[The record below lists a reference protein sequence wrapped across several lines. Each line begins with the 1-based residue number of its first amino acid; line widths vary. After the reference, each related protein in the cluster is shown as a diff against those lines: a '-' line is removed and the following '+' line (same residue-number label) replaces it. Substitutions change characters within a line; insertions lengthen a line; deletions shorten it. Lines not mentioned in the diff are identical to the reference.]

1 MVRMVPASSKYT
13 IPPFIP
19 ISFKR
24 ANLAVFGEVTPK
36 HFCLRLNQKGLDK
49 HKRLA
54 KNTKYY
60 YSALP
65 LLSNYMYAMSE
76 TVGLSNHSPSSDMRS
91 KSSTKA
97 SSKTRMTAEDLAAMR
112 HLRSVIESITLDE
125 NMSPSERKR
134 KVSDFNHSLIE
145 AEQRLHYHAN
155 HLPNPLHV
163 DPLMALSSPK
173 IMSAKKNTRASV
185 VGAVGSE
192 KKKNKKKEGGW
203 LRLVLLGKQD
213 NSQTNVGDDGKK
225 TSSNTRIGG
234 VLETLDEVAEETRG
248 DDSREKSPAVADDR
262 DETDSIIELRMQNSD
277 AFLASICS
285 LRSLGTFEK
294 DFINNIIAD
303 QEANGEA
310 RSVSTFEQDFMARM
324 NNRDA
329 ITHPTQVLVS
339 EGNPAD
345 DMDDLTVGT
354 ILSETTFENDARAIM
369 NKCDGEDTMCS
380 ETTFENDA
388 RAIMN
393 KFNGEV
399 VSTLPL
405 KLPIQVTSH
414 SDIFD
419 GIIEIDTLRS
429 ETTYDRNECKKQEFP
444 DDGTLR
450 NVGSAAAAFFVEF
463 DERNMVKGTM
473 SDDSQISVSTYE
485 KDMAALNAL
494 AVKIGR
500 KPSTRS
506 KVILDGIMSTAGDRA
521 RSNTFEQD
529 DPFFICMK
537 GALRVNVESN
547 GQVAMTEPTDLSVS
561 TFEKDYLMRLV
572 KPHTIICDRPPQLT
586 EHISLIASPKT
597 EPSTP
602 QSTAAFENEMTKSPN
617 VNLNLN
623 PGWFYGIK
631 ASEVKRDNAGGGS
644 GAVYVLSGDSAAI
657 DRNRSGLSDAARL
670 ANAKA
675 DAMDTSK
682 RLSKISPLEVQLSP
696 VKLKEQEG
704 SIWGRFCNFYL

>member
-1 MVRMVPASSKYT
+1 
-13 IPPFIP
+13 
-19 ISFKR
+19 
-24 ANLAVFGEVTPK
+24 
-36 HFCLRLNQKGLDK
+36 
-49 HKRLA
+49 
-54 KNTKYY
+54 
-60 YSALP
+60 
-65 LLSNYMYAMSE
+65 
-76 TVGLSNHSPSSDMRS
+76 MRS

-97 SSKTRMTAEDLAAMR
+97 SSKSRMTAEDLAAMR

-155 HLPNPLHV
+155 HLPNHLHV
-163 DPLMALSSPK
+163 DPLRELSIPK
-173 IMSAKKNTRASV
+173 IMSAKKNTHASV

-234 VLETLDEVAEETRG
+234 VLETLDGVAEETRG
-248 DDSREKSPAVADDR
+248 DVDSHEKAPAVADDR

-277 AFLASICS
+277 AFLASVCS

-329 ITHPTQVLVS
+329 IAHPTQVLVS

-354 ILSETTFENDARAIM
+354 ILSETTFENDARVIM
-369 NKCDGEDTMCS
+369 NKCDGKDTMCS
-380 ETTFENDA
+380 ETTFENDT

-405 KLPIQVTSH
+405 KLPIQVTSN

-419 GIIEIDTLRS
+419 GIIEIDTFRS
-429 ETTYDRNECKKQEFP
+429 ETTYDRNERKKQEIP

-450 NVGSAAAAFFVEF
+450 NVGSAPAACFVEF

-506 KVILDGIMSTAGDRA
+506 KVILDGIMSTAGDRS
-521 RSNTFEQD
+521 RSNTFEQEYQ
-529 DPFFICMK
+529 FFMGVK
-537 GALRVNVESN
+537 GALRENVESN
-547 GQVAMTEPTDLSVS
+547 GQVAMTKPTDLSVS

-572 KPHTIICDRPPQLT
+572 KPHTIVCDRPPQLT
-586 EHISLIASPKT
+586 KHISLIASPKT

-602 QSTAAFENEMTKSPN
+602 QSTAAFENEMTKSPH

-631 ASEVKRDNAGGGS
+631 ESGVKRDNAGGSS

-657 DRNRSGLSDAARL
+657 DRNRSGLSDAVRL
-670 ANAKA
+670 VNAKA

-682 RLSKISPLEVQLSP
+682 RLSKISPLDVQLSP

-704 SIWGRFCNFYL
+704 SIWNRFLCQTENWFFVQK